1 MKNVKIITII
11 LAIILVT
18 LVAFGGVYIKTQNR
32 MENKIA
38 EYSLG
43 RELNGGRIVELKIS
57 TAEGSKPSEED
68 KTVENYEIAKK
79 TVEQRLK
86 NFGAQDYT
94 ISLNKEDGTIRVE
107 LPENVDTDS
116 YVALLTTSV
125 EVEIKEK
132 DGKEALF
139 NDKMVE
145 KSLYTYTADAEG
157 MYNVYLELYLTKDG
171 ETKIEEIKNNYAILA
186 NEVEEIEKAE
196 EEAKKAEEEKK
207 EKTETTEEATK
218 PETKT
223 EQTKKIA
230 KLTIGGSEFEIDRI
244 EKNKI
249 RLKVGQQTDIGA
261 YVNSYMNTA
270 AEITA
275 LMNAGKY
282 PVQYEI
288 ANNRFEYSDI
298 TNMPILYFGIAVAT
312 ILFIV
317 FVVLTIKYKTKGILA
332 SISIIGFVSILT
344 IILRYTNVSITIES
358 IGAIILILIINIKV
372 NQIILENMRNNSN
385 LNEVIVNSYKNVFS
399 KLIPIIII
407 TLVFCFA
414 KWSNLISFGTT
425 MFWGLTLIAV
435 YNVIVTKTLLKL
447 KESK

>member
-1 MKNVKIITII
+1 MKNVKITTII

-32 MENKIA
+32 MENKVA

-107 LPENVDTDS
+107 LPENIDTDS
-116 YVALLTTSV
+116 YVTLLTTSV

-132 DGKEALF
+132 DGKEVLF

-145 KSLYTYTADAEG
+145 KSLYTHTADAEG

-171 ETKIEEIKNNYAILA
+171 QAKIEEIKNNYAILE

-207 EKTETTEEATK
+207 ETTETTEEATK
-218 PETKT
+218 TETKT

-230 KLTIGGSEFEIDRI
+230 KLTIGGSEFDIERI

-249 RLKVGQQTDIGA
+249 RLKVGEQTDISA
-261 YVNSYMNTA
+261 YINSYMNSA

-275 LMNAGKY
+275 LINAGKY

-288 ANNRFEYSDI
+288 ANNRLEHSDI
-298 TNMPILYFGIAVAT
+298 TNMQMLYFGIAVVS

-317 FVVLTIKYKTKGILA
+317 FLVLTIKYKTKGMLA

-344 IILRYTNVSITIES
+344 IILRYTNVSVTIES
-358 IGAIILILIINIKV
+358 IGAIILIIIINIKV

-385 LNEVIVNSYKNVFS
+385 LNEVIANSYKNVFS

-407 TLVFCFA
+407 ALVFCFA

>member
-171 ETKIEEIKNNYAILA
+171 EAKIEEIKNNYAILE
-186 NEVEEIEKAE
+186 NEVEEIE
-196 EEAKKAEEEKK
+196 KAEEEKK

-218 PETKT
+218 TETKT

-230 KLTIGGSEFEIDRI
+230 KLTIGGSEFDIDRI

-249 RLKVGQQTDIGA
+249 RLKVGEQTDIST
-261 YVNSYMNTA
+261 YVNSYMNSA

-298 TNMPILYFGIAVAT
+298 TNMSILYFGIAVAA

-358 IGAIILILIINIKV
+358 IGAIILILIINIEV